1 MSDFRFDFICKVW
14 LNSVLSPKGVL
25 VSNLRYP
32 YAVQYANGKF
42 EYFEY
47 RSTAE
52 IVAARLKGDRK
63 NRIWVHDN
71 GSWNKIR
78 VK

>member
-1 MSDFRFDFICKVW
+1 MES
-14 LNSVLSPKGVL
+14 SLSPKGVL
-25 VSNLRYP
+25 VSSLRYP

-42 EYFEY
+42 EYFES

-52 IVAARLKGDRK
+52 IVSARLKGDRK
-63 NRIWVHDN
+63 NRIWINQD